1 MSDLTE
7 ILKMQWEAYPNALKT
22 GQDAQANAIA
32 LQNARRAQQEREGLK
47 ALYAQQAQPSYQAI
61 GAISPEYAQAAMK
74 NQLEMRQAMMGMR
87 HQQAETAKILNAED
101 RIKETSMANAAL
113 PYLNA
118 YEANKGKIPDAENLY
133 NLRTALSKISTQAV
147 AEGWAPSHHTS
158 MDPEATYESVV
169 SMANAAGVFTNNQ
182 RLNQEAAKARG
193 SQEGLVQGGVAPQ
206 PSTFYN
212 SFGHDENGNAFV
224 IPGSSGMWPPGA
236 KSPENT
242 QPPDAN
248 ATPADPANSKKLTF
262 YENMANAPDATAEDR
277 AFAEAQIIKLSPKE
291 NFKVQPQVV
300 INTPEQMGVKKAE
313 QKGKIAEA
321 EKTATLSAEEKAADR
336 KAIETYFRGPKPE
349 AIRKLINESIE
360 GDVQSGL
367 ARLGK
372 FFGVAVP
379 GGDALAAL
387 KVIQQQMARSLP
399 YAPGAS
405 SDIDVRNRLEM
416 ISNPATDE
424 PIVNRLRA
432 LEEVIRDAEAYVV
445 QKGDF
450 LSQDQILDSIENGY
464 LSEANALEMLNNRM
478 LNKGNPIYAPTQ
490 GNKTST
496 GVK

>member
-1 MSDLTE
+1 MSDLLDLYKFYGAKFPE
-7 ILKMQWEAYPNALKT
+7 GLKAT
-22 GQDAQANAIA
+22 QDAQANAIA

-47 ALYAQQAQPSYQAI
+47 ALFAKQPNPSFQAV
-61 GAISPEYAQAAMK
+61 GAIDPAFAIEQQKAQM
-74 NQLEMRQAMMGMR
+74 QLIKDQIEN
-87 HQQAETAKILNAED
+87 KY
-101 RIKETSMANAAL
+101 KETQTGEIENKIDREKETLMSNAAL
-113 PYLNA
+113 PHLNA
-118 YEANKGKIPDAENLY
+118 YETNKGKIPDAENLY
-133 NLRTALSKISTQAV
+133 NLRTALSKISAQAV
-147 AEGWAPSHHTS
+147 AEGWAPSHHTF
-158 MDPEATYESVV
+158 DPNATFESVISNV
-169 SMANAAGVFTNNQ
+169 NKSGVFTNSQ
-182 RLNQEAAKARG
+182 RLNQELAKSRG

-206 PSTFYN
+206 PSTYY
-212 SFGHDENGNAFV
+212 SSYGHDETGNVFV
-224 IPGSSGMWPPGA
+224 IPGSSGMWPSGA
-236 KSPENT
+236 KNPENT

-248 ATPADPANSKKLTF
+248 ATPADPANIKRLAF
-262 YENMANAPDATAEDR
+262 YEAILKNPDATAEDQ

-291 NFKVQPQVV
+291 NFKAQPQVV
-300 INTPEQMGVKKAE
+300 INTPEQMDVKKAKL
-313 QKGKIAEA
+313 KGKITEA
-321 EKTATLSAEEKAADR
+321 EKTATLSAEEKAADK
-336 KAIETYFRGPKPE
+336 KAIETYLRGPKPE

-387 KVIQQQMARSLP
+387 KVIQQQMQKSLP

-424 PIVNRLRA
+424 PIEDRLRA

-450 LSQDQILDSIENGY
+450 LSEDQILDSITNGY
-464 LSEANALEMLNNRM
+464 LSEASALEMLNNRM

>member
-1 MSDLTE
+1 MSDLLDLYKQLGANFTGT
-7 ILKMQWEAYPNALKT
+7 LKAT
-22 GQDAQANAIA
+22 QDAQANAIA
-32 LQNARRAQQEREGLK
+32 LDNARRAQQERMDLK
-47 ALYAQQAQPSYQAI
+47 ALYAQQANPSFQAV
-61 GAISPEYAQAAMK
+61 GAIDPAFAIEQQKAQM
-74 NQLEMRQAMMGMR
+74 QLTKDQIENKYKE
-87 HQQAETAKILNAED
+87 AETGKILNAED
-101 RIKETSMANAAL
+101 REKESLMSKAAL

-118 YEANKGKIPDAENLY
+118 YEANKGKIPPAENHHRLM
-133 NLRTALSKISTQAV
+133 TGLSDIANQAV
-147 AEGWAPSHHTS
+147 AGNWAPSHYTTI
-158 MDPEATYESVV
+158 DPNATFESILSNVNK
-169 SMANAAGVFTNNQ
+169 SGVFTDSQ
-182 RLNQEAAKARG
+182 RLSQETAKAQG
-193 SQEGLVQGGVAPQ
+193 SQQGLVQGGVLPQ
-206 PSTFYN
+206 SSTYYN
-212 SFGHDENGNAFV
+212 SYGHDENGNAFV

-236 KSPENT
+236 KNPENT

-248 ATPADPANSKKLTF
+248 ATPADPANIKRLAF
-262 YENMANAPDATAEDR
+262 YEEILKNPDATAEDQ

-291 NFKVQPQVV
+291 NFKAQPQVV
-300 INTPEQMGVKKAE
+300 INTPEQMDVKKAE
-313 QKGKIAEA
+313 LKGKISEA
-321 EKTATLSAEEKAADR
+321 EKAGNLTAEEKAADK

-387 KVIQQQMARSLP
+387 KVIQQQMQKSLP

-432 LEEVIRDAEAYVV
+432 LEEVIRDAEAYIV
-445 QKGDF
+445 QKGE
-450 LSQDQILDSIENGY
+450 LSEDQILDAVANGY
-464 LSEANALEMLNNRM
+464 LSESSAVEMI
-478 LNKGNPIYAPTQ
+478 NKGM
-490 GNKTST
+490 KTST